1 MIGAAPV
8 NTSGH
13 QFDSAPISMISVQEA
28 VKKFETIQPSE
39 YYGNSG
45 GLWEVSANIRSRLN
59 WTVVS
64 GLIWTMNKGRRI
76 TMFVAIIICPPTVTH
91 VMDIHDPAA
100 CCLVGTMSSVVVL
113 KLWL

>member
-45 GLWEVSANIRSRLN
+45 GLWEVSDSIRSRLN

-76 TMFVAIIICPPTVTH
+76 ATFVTIIICPPTVTH
-91 VMDIHDPAA
+91 VMDRHDPAA
-100 CCLVGTMSSVVVL
+100 CCLVGTMSSVVVS

>member
-13 QFDSAPISMISVQEA
+13 HFDSAPISMISVQEA

-45 GLWEVSANIRSRLN
+45 GLWEVSDSIRSRLN

-76 TMFVAIIICPPTVTH
+76 TMFVAIIICPPT
-91 VMDIHDPAA
+91 
-100 CCLVGTMSSVVVL
+100 LL
-113 KLWL
+113 